1 MQEDFSLVFCI
12 LHDLHLPNLQ
22 TRSSITLNDQFINI
36 WMISLPIV
44 QVRKIELK
52 KSNVP
57 ESPKRPVSIVL
68 DSLQVQDGMHSSLS
82 EPSIQVCLLTWNKKI
97 PFFLPLLNFCK
108 MQVTYPKLVRKS
120 WNFFI
125 W

>member
-1 MQEDFSLVFCI
+1 
-12 LHDLHLPNLQ
+12 
-22 TRSSITLNDQFINI
+22 
-36 WMISLPIV
+36 MISLPIV

-120 WNFFI
+120 WNFLFDKSDLYTNSLENPPFSALWRTGKELFGRI
-125 W
+125 AFDSLV